1 MVGRLMI
8 VCGLCLLTLGVA
20 LPAAAQTGSA
30 RVRIIHA
37 APDTPPMDVFVGDQ
51 RVLTDVSFASISDY
65 VDVPT
70 GSQTL
75 AVAPAGEDA
84 SAAVITEQLDLAGGQ
99 PYSVAVV
106 GLGDV
111 ETRVFEDDLSAP
123 PAGQAKVRVL
133 HFSPDAPGADV
144 EVIDGP
150 TLVQDLAFGEAS
162 PYLDVDAATYD
173 LRLVTSGATTIIVQ
187 LPDTTFDA
195 DTIYDVA
202 AVGRLAN
209 IQVVSATTP
218 PAAQSDDAAT
228 TPAPDRAVMPS
239 TGASSATWAMLALGL
254 LAICG
259 GVALQRRAAPT
270 R

>member
-1 MVGRLMI
+1 MGRRLLTL
-8 VCGLCLLTLGVA
+8 CGLWLLTLGLA

-51 RVLTDVSFASISDY
+51 RVLSDVAYASISDY
-65 VDVPT
+65 VDLPA

-75 AVAPAGEDA
+75 AVVPAGEDA
-84 SAAVITEQLDLAGGQ
+84 SAAVITEQLDLAAGQ

-106 GLGDV
+106 GLADV
-111 ETRVFEDDLSAP
+111 EARVFEDDLSAP

-150 TLVQDLAFGEAS
+150 TLVQNLAFGEAS
-162 PYLDVDAATYD
+162 PYLDVDATTYD

-187 LPDTTFDA
+187 LPDTTFEA

-209 IQVVSATTP
+209 IQVVSATTTP
-218 PAAQSDDAAT
+218 STQNEAAAT
-228 TPAPDRAVMPS
+228 PNEAVMPS
-239 TGASSATWAMLALGL
+239 TGASSTQWALLVLGL
-254 LAICG
+254 IAVG
-259 GVALQRRAAPT
+259 GGFALQRRAAPMK
-270 R
+270 